1 MALLVWLAVTWR
13 HTEATNFPLVLATE
27 GLLLTFSFYLLRVR
41 ELSLL
46 SQSYIILAQ
55 LAWVLIWLDHK
66 EPPPWWN
73 PLLLIGM
80 TLFLSHWWQKQKVL
94 SLSRDASM
102 FWQGVYGLAIVG
114 VLYFWLSRIFGAPT
128 WLVLTSLLALGLTAY
143 GVLTRAWLLA
153 ACGQI
158 FTLVAG
164 VQFAI
169 QVWEGN
175 TDWPFALAPLAALA
189 VLSWGTVWWFAVRPG
204 ADARIREPLLQLAML
219 YRWVALVMTIGWV
232 CQYIPLRDRIWVF
245 SALGLAAFVVAG
257 WRRGQESLLFTAV
270 FTVLGLLLFWTQP
283 EKEISV
289 YWPNLAGILVLL
301 AEQQAAKRLPERYA
315 LDARVHGTVI
325 FIGGVTLW
333 LFCTRWVLE
342 LASGFYLTASWSLLA
357 LVFFTCGIVVR
368 ERMYRWLGLGL
379 LACALGRIVIFD
391 VWKLETL
398 YRILSFM
405 ALGIVL
411 LVLGF
416 VYSKYQEKI
425 KEWL

>member
-1 MALLVWLAVTWR
+1 
-13 HTEATNFPLVLATE
+13 
-27 GLLLTFSFYLLRVR
+27 
-41 ELSLL
+41 
-46 SQSYIILAQ
+46 
-55 LAWVLIWLDHK
+55 
-66 EPPPWWN
+66 
-73 PLLLIGM
+73 
-80 TLFLSHWWQKQKVL
+80 
-94 SLSRDASM
+94 
-102 FWQGVYGLAIVG
+102 
-114 VLYFWLSRIFGAPT
+114 
-128 WLVLTSLLALGLTAY
+128 VLTSLLAVGLTAY

-164 VQFAI
+164 VQFAT
-169 QVWEGN
+169 QVWEGH
-175 TDWPFALAPLAALA
+175 TAWPFPLGLLAALA

-204 ADARIREPLLQLAML
+204 ADARVRDPLLELALL
-219 YRWVALVMTIGWV
+219 YRWVALVMTVGWV
-232 CQYIPLRDRIWVF
+232 WQYIPLRERIWVF

-257 WRRGQESLLFTAV
+257 WRRNQEALLFTSV
-270 FTVLGLLLFWTQP
+270 FTVLGLALFWTQP
-283 EKEISV
+283 EKELSV
-289 YWPNLAGILVLL
+289 YGPNLAAILLLL
-301 AEQQAAKRLPERYA
+301 AEQQAAKRLPDRYA
-315 LDARVHGTVI
+315 LDARVHGAII
-325 FIGGVTLW
+325 FVGGVTLW

-342 LASGFYLTASWSLLA
+342 LASGFYLTASWSFLA
-357 LVFFTCGIVVR
+357 LALFTCGIVVR
-368 ERMYRWLGLGL
+368 ERVYRWLGLGL